1 MDFLKWYKNKIETG
15 NLEPPESVWE
25 NVQDQLDIDHSWQK
39 INAHLEQK
47 ATVKRQFWYAAAA
60 GLLIF
65 ILAGGY
71 WWYSSYSNSNLEKQ
85 MADQTTVIENDI
97 DKPMN
102 EKIEKIENNKSEEST
117 ESIKKQNISH
127 TITPQETIQLA
138 ETIVDKQSLEYIK
151 EQEASQGAEEKAR
164 SNERLIASLIQPLE
178 VNIDYLN
185 KQDIKKLAITEPNE
199 IVIKS
204 EKESVAFQKI
214 YAGATGQLA
223 NTWLLNE
230 KTYTGM
236 DRSSLIASNASFGS
250 NFGVFTGANLFEWLF
265 IQLDLNV
272 ISQNKQDYNEYL
284 SGQYISNE
292 MEFNYSQLGLS
303 LRYIALSNR
312 YMKGEH
318 NVYAGGYWG
327 YLHSAYQIIDDER
340 VNITNDYSQSDYGVF
355 LGYEYIFPLYKN
367 LGFGTGV
374 KATYGLNNIYS
385 GNQYIPSYLNKTHNA
400 SLNITFSLKYSIK

>member
-1 MDFLKWYKNKIETG
+1 MDFLKWYKNKIESG

-71 WWYSSYSNSNLEKQ
+71 WWYSSNSNLNLEKQ
-85 MADQTTVIENDI
+85 MAEKSTVVEDDLNV
-97 DKPMN
+97 PMN
-102 EKIEKIENNKSEEST
+102 EKTEEVENQKSKGST
-117 ESIKKQNISH
+117 ESIQKQNISH
-127 TITPQETIQLA
+127 TIISKETNQLA
-138 ETIVDKQSLEYIK
+138 ETVVEKQSLEQSKKRETRQDTEI
-151 EQEASQGAEEKAR
+151 QAID
-164 SNERLIASLIQPLE
+164 NERLMASLKPLE
-178 VNIDYLN
+178 VNVNHLN
-185 KQDIKKLAITEPNE
+185 KQDIKKLAFTEPYE
-199 IVIKS
+199 IVSKS
-204 EKESVAFQKI
+204 EKERAAFQKI

-236 DRSSLIASNASFGS
+236 DRSSLTTSNASFGS
-250 NFGVFTGANLFEWLF
+250 NFGMFTGANLSEHLF
-265 IQLDLNV
+265 IQLDLNI

-284 SGQYISNE
+284 NGQYISNE
-292 MEFNYSQLGLS
+292 MKFNYSQLGFS

-318 NVYAGGYWG
+318 NIYAGGYWG
-327 YLHSAYQIIDDER
+327 YLHSAYQIIDDEI
-340 VNITNDYSQSDYGVF
+340 VNITNDYTQSDFGVF
-355 LGYEYIFPLYKN
+355 LGYEYIFPIYKN

-374 KATYGLNNIYS
+374 KAMYGLNNIYS

-400 SLNITFSLKYSIK
+400 SLNITFSLKYRIK